1 MLNQV
6 VKIENGDKEISLP
19 FDTEHL
25 SDFIS
30 GLLGQPQSIEK
41 VFTAPFIAD
50 NDYFI
55 HLITLIKQR
64 LEQQNIHEFV
74 SFQATIGYKDKTRRK
89 FTSVEAFTTYSESLN
104 LISTEVNF
112 KFGILI
118 HFPKKDIPEKQEID
132 IDFSTAENELHGY
145 PISIINSVLG
155 RKRVSGVIVAEIYHT
170 ERTWADEILKL
181 IENSLDDIV
190 IKESSTKTIVRNI
203 LAPISIDNVF
213 FAMFL
218 MIPVYLLLIINS
230 RNKENDDMSK
240 YFAISENSTMDIQT
254 LHHKLDIISTHLL
267 TRNTTATNSLHQS
280 LIIYIG
286 FLILLGILVYV
297 LNLFIRIP
305 NSFVILTKT
314 TSKYKEEILKDY
326 KNKLWFASILGTVLL
341 GLVINYIFNF
351 LQSFKL

>member
-1 MLNQV
+1 MINQV

-19 FDTEHL
+19 FNTEHL
-25 SDFIS
+25 GDFIS

-41 VFTAPFIAD
+41 VFTTPFIAD

-64 LEQQNIHEFV
+64 LEQQNIHEFI

-89 FTSVEAFTTYSESLN
+89 FTSVEAFTSYSESLN

-145 PISIINSVLG
+145 PISIISSVLG
-155 RKRVSGVIVAEIYHT
+155 RKKVSGVIVAEIYHT

-190 IKESSTKTIVRNI
+190 IKESKSKTIVRNI
-203 LAPISIDNVF
+203 LAPVSIDNVF
-213 FAMFL
+213 FC
-218 MIPVYLLLIINS
+218 N
-230 RNKENDDMSK
+230 
-240 YFAISENSTMDIQT
+240 
-254 LHHKLDIISTHLL
+254 
-267 TRNTTATNSLHQS
+267 
-280 LIIYIG
+280 
-286 FLILLGILVYV
+286 V
-297 LNLFIRIP
+297 LND
-305 NSFVILTKT
+305 S
-314 TSKYKEEILKDY
+314 
-326 KNKLWFASILGTVLL
+326 SICT
-341 GLVINYIFNF
+341 INYKW
-351 LQSFKL
+351 QK